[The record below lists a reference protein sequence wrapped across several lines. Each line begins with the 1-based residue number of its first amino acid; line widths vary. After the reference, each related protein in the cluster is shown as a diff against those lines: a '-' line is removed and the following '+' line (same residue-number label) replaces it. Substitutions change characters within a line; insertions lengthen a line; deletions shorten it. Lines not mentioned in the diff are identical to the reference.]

1 MERREFG
8 SYVSLYKI
16 LFFLNTLIFSGL
28 DLSHFRNSIVPMI
41 SIEEYVEID
50 DETMGIIRENLI
62 NMETAVRIAATSG
75 VIR

>member
-1 MERREFG
+1 
-8 SYVSLYKI
+8 
-16 LFFLNTLIFSGL
+16 
-28 DLSHFRNSIVPMI
+28 MI